1 MSHSALTILDMNG
14 KQSSPHDSPSLVGH
28 SARLMSA
35 SNTFNSEIAKGDLS
49 IVERHES
56 TPNGFTPGDPTQMN
70 PIGWRGV
77 CLGLCRQC

>member
-1 MSHSALTILDMNG
+1 MSHSALKILDMNE
-14 KQSSPHDSPSLVGH
+14 KQSSPNDSPSLVGH
-28 SARLMSA
+28 STRLKSA

-56 TPNGFTPGDPTQMN
+56 TPNAFTPGDPTQMN

-77 CLGLCRQC
+77 CLGLRWRC